1 MVANF
6 HEEVVIFKETLRR
19 IDKMRR
25 GELDFRRKGRES
37 RNEAVKKLISRHII
51 DIQEL
56 KYL

>member
-37 RNEAVKKLISRHII
+37 RKEAVKKLISRHII